1 MLAAVLASP
10 VLTFTVLPFADAHR
24 WILTG
29 ATALDWVIAAAWAY
43 RAADLQWNIHRVPNL
58 LAKSVTE
65 VALPGLAV
73 IVPACNEAVAI
84 GDTLRSLLRQQGVS
98 LEIIAVNDRSR
109 DRTGAI
115 MDEVASA
122 SPSIASPGVSLR
134 VVHILALPNRSK
146 VKHNELADA
155 VKTTTAP
162 YLLFTDGDIFFR
174 QDALRRA
181 MQFVQEEDAD
191 HLVLLP
197 TPIIQG
203 LGEHMMISAVQV
215 FSAWAL
221 RLWRIPDP
229 DSKDRLGV
237 GAFNLVRRE
246 AYEAIGGFAALRME
260 VLEDVRLGV
269 EMKRHRFRQRVAFGR
284 DLVTVHWAAGLGGA
298 IQNVTKNFFAATRFV
313 VSQMLAGC
321 CGLGMLGIYPALCF
335 LGPLPMQLASG
346 VWLLAL
352 LAMYG
357 TLRRPG
363 GSSPWYALLFPVATV
378 FLMYAMLR
386 SMTVTLARGA
396 VQWRGT
402 SYSLAEL
409 RRQAGPLY

>member
-1 MLAAVLASP
+1 MLL
-10 VLTFTVLPFADAHR
+10 
-24 WILTG
+24 G
-29 ATALDWVIAAAWAY
+29 ATALDWVIAAAWVY
-43 RAADLQWNIHRVPNL
+43 RAADLAWNIDRVPNL
-58 LAKSVTE
+58 LAKPIAGTAGE
-65 VALPGLAV
+65 PPAALPLLAV
-73 IVPACNEAVAI
+73 IVPACNEEAAI
-84 GDTLRSLLRQQGVS
+84 GETLRSLLRQQGVA
-98 LEIIAVNDRSR
+98 LEIVAVNDRSR

-115 MDEVASA
+115 MDAVAA
-122 SPSIASPGVSLR
+122 AAIGSPGVSLQ
-134 VVHILALPNRSK
+134 VVHIQALPEGWMGK
-146 VKHNELADA
+146 QHALAA
-155 VKTTTAP
+155 GVAATTAP

-174 QDALRRA
+174 EDALCRA
-181 MQFVQEEDAD
+181 MQFVREEQAD

-197 TPIIQG
+197 TPIIKG
-203 LGEHMMISAVQV
+203 VGEHMMISAVQV
-215 FSAWAL
+215 FSAWAV
-221 RLWRIPDP
+221 RLWKVQDP

-246 AYEAIGGFAALRME
+246 AYEAIGGFASLRME

-269 EMKRHRFRQRVAFGR
+269 EMKRRRFRQRVAFGR
-284 DLVTVHWAAGLGGA
+284 NLVTLHWAEGLGGV

-313 VSQMLAGC
+313 VSRMLAGC
-321 CGLGMLGIYPALCF
+321 CGLGMLGIYPALGF

-357 TLRRPG
+357 ILRRPG
-363 GSSPWYALLFPVATV
+363 GSSPAYALLFPVATG

-386 SMTVTLARGA
+386 SMTVTLVRGA